1 MLAAT
6 MPIIERRGL
15 TLVGIAVA
23 NLSSDAAVQLALP
36 LDRHRGAALDAAI
49 DDVRKK
55 FGAGVLTRAV
65 LLGRDPGLTVPML
78 PD

>member
-1 MLAAT
+1 
-6 MPIIERRGL
+6 
-15 TLVGIAVA
+15 VGIAVA

-36 LDRHRGAALDAAI
+36 LGHQRGAALDAAI
-49 DDVRKK
+49 DDVREK
-55 FGAGVLTRAV
+55 FGTAALTRAV